1 MTKKIMTSYIIVL
14 LSVFT
19 LLIYI
24 FLLDKDEKSD
34 FIKTDEEVVDK
45 TITESWSEDEII
57 IELDK
62 RFNEATDNV
71 NKETLEEYYDRIRA
85 EFE

>member
-62 RFNEATDNV
+62 RFNEDTDNV